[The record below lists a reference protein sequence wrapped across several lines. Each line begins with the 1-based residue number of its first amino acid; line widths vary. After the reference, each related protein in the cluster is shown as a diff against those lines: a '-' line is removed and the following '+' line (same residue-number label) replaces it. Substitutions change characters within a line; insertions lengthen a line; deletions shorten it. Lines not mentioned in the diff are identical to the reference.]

1 MSSKEN
7 EAPAVFI
14 LRSFVGQDVITE
26 TKEGFF
32 IRTDNSPNSF
42 ETDLWKA
49 LDCLVI
55 SAHQQESIV
64 KQLTDPAAAVDTN
77 IAAAAMSYT
86 TQQEKKKPKNTQ
98 GGSKIT
104 RVKWSSCGFEKL
116 DQMDKEY
123 QNDED
128 SQKFK
133 ADDDDDD
140 DADDDA
146 YDDEDDDDDD
156 SNYDG
161 NVQYPYHPQSKI

>member
-1 MSSKEN
+1 M
-7 EAPAVFI
+7 
-14 LRSFVGQDVITE
+14 
-26 TKEGFF
+26 
-32 IRTDNSPNSF
+32 
-42 ETDLWKA
+42 
-49 LDCLVI
+49 
-55 SAHQQESIV
+55 
-64 KQLTDPAAAVDTN
+64 
-77 IAAAAMSYT
+77 
-86 TQQEKKKPKNTQ
+86 
-98 GGSKIT
+98 
-104 RVKWSSCGFEKL
+104 
-116 DQMDKEY
+116 DQIDKEY

>member
-7 EAPAVFI
+7 EEPAVFI

-55 SAHQQESIV
+55 TAHQQESIV
-64 KQLTDPAAAVDTN
+64 KQLTDLAAAVDTN

-86 TQQEKKKPKNTQ
+86 TQQEKKKP
-98 GGSKIT
+98 
-104 RVKWSSCGFEKL
+104 SSCGFEKL
-116 DQMDKEY
+116 DQIDKEY